1 MRVPIVLIAAALAAA
16 APVARG
22 QAMPYEVVKDG
33 IPSPLTATTPGAAAR
48 GKLLLQQRQ
57 QANCLQCHAIK
68 GLNGGSSAPPLDGI
82 GASLTVPQLRLSVV
96 DFSQVAA
103 GRAMA
108 GHCGSR
114 VHRWRR
120 PAIPPFRRHFPR
132 NRRPVA
138 RH

>member
-16 APVARG
+16 VPIARG
-22 QAMPYEVVKDG
+22 QAVPYEVVKDG
-33 IPSPLTATTPGAAAR
+33 IPSPLTATPGAAAR
-48 GKLLLQQRQ
+48 GKLLLLQRQ

-103 GRAMA
+103 GRAMPSFHKA
-108 GHCGSR
+108 RGD
-114 VHRWRR
+114 
-120 PAIPPFRRHFPR
+120 AAPR
-132 NRRPVA
+132 LSAQEVEDVVA
-138 RH
+138 YLATLRL

>member
-22 QAMPYEVVKDG
+22 QTVPCEVVKDG
-33 IPSPLTATTPGAAAR
+33 IPSPLTVTPGAAAR

-82 GASLTVPQLRLSVV
+82 GASLTVPQLRLSMV

-103 GRAMA
+103 GRAMPSFHKA
-108 GHCGSR
+108 RGD
-114 VHRWRR
+114 
-120 PAIPPFRRHFPR
+120 AAPR
-132 NRRPVA
+132 LRG
-138 RH
+138 

>member
-22 QAMPYEVVKDG
+22 QAVPYEVVKDG
-33 IPSPLTATTPGAAAR
+33 IPSPLTATPGAAAR

-103 GRAMA
+103 GRAMPSFHKA
-108 GHCGSR
+108 RGD
-114 VHRWRR
+114 
-120 PAIPPFRRHFPR
+120 AAPR
-132 NRRPVA
+132 LRG
-138 RH
+138 